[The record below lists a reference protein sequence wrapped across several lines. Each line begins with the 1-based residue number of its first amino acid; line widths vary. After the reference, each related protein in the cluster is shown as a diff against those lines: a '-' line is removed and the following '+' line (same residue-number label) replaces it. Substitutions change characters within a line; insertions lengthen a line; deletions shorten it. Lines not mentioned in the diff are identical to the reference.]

1 MLIATEIKAGERADK
16 LLPAGLA
23 KDAIVGTWVGDG
35 LDRAGLQ
42 LPWVERQQLEV
53 MLGRGLH
60 PVTGEPVGEP
70 FSAGQVVG
78 WDLDFVANKE
88 AYSTDGNP
96 GASRADIREAIQGV
110 PGKFVGCQVTEAI
123 AAVESARLGLV
134 AVLLSR
140 PEPWPKG
147 RVHDHV
153 IVWARAWPGEA
164 TVLTPEAMS
173 KAVGDIEGAFDTL
186 LYHEAIG
193 EELYAM
199 GVY

>member
-1 MLIATEIKAGERADK
+1 MLTATEIKAGERADK
-16 LLPAGLA
+16 LLPAGLTEE
-23 KDAIVGTWVGDG
+23 AIVGTWVGDG
-35 LDRAGLQ
+35 LDRAGLR
-42 LPWVERQQLEV
+42 LPWAERRQLEV
-53 MLGRGLH
+53 MLGTGLH
-60 PVTGEPVGEP
+60 PVTKEPVGEP

-78 WDLDFVANKE
+78 WDFDFVANEE
-88 AYSTDGNP
+88 AYSADGNP
-96 GASRADIREAIQGV
+96 GASRADIREAVQGV
-110 PGKFVGCQVTEAI
+110 PGKFAGCQVTEAI

-134 AVLLSR
+134 AVLLPR

-153 IVWARAWPGEA
+153 IVWARAWPGKA
-164 TVLTPEAMS
+164 TVLAPEAMG

-186 LYHEAIG
+186 LYCEAIR